1 MIKGLGERMIR
12 AARLDASLYDEIKTD
27 QRAPLQAAL
36 VVILSAIAAG
46 VGVMLQSGI
55 GDFFLKALQAML
67 EWYILAFFTC
77 VVGTRLLQEPQTRT
91 DVGAVVRMI
100 SFASAPG
107 MVRLL
112 GVIPALGGIVFGLQ
126 DQTLQIG
133 MYEIRVIPTLS
144 GFVFGLATVWM
155 LGATV
160 VAVKKALDYSTTMRA
175 VGVCVIGWVAQWLVM
190 GMLLSLRDPV
200 TGA

>member
-12 AARLDASLYDEIKTD
+12 AARLDESLYEEIKVD
-27 QRAPLQAAL
+27 RRAPLQAAL

-46 VGVMLQSGI
+46 VGVVLQSGI
-55 GDFFLKALQAML
+55 GDFFLKILQAML

-112 GVIPALGGIVFGLQ
+112 GVIPALGGIVLGLQ
-126 DQTLQIG
+126 DQTLHIG
-133 MYEIRVIPTLS
+133 TYEIRVIPTLS

-160 VAVKKALDYSTTMRA
+160 VAVRKALDYTTTMRA
-175 VGVCVIGWVAQWLVM
+175 VGACVIGWVAQWLVM
-190 GMLLSLRDPV
+190 GVLLGLRDPIS
-200 TGA
+200 GA